1 MTPSLSGIPEG
12 NWYCEHCQPIVT
24 STRDVLQTDNIKF
37 DNESVISSL
46 DLDTESS
53 SDDSV
58 SWSINSDLEED
69 DFEDE
74 RVDLLHHTGLYR
86 PRRIGSSSPKGL
98 TQGGATTS
106 RLNTYI
112 VLDTDSEEMEYDEKR
127 KNENGV
133 VIETVQ
139 PRTRRKLPFHD
150 LCDSESEVSSGS
162 GPVVKCLLPKN
173 LFQQREQQHTKQ
185 VSSATTIADDI
196 VDIIVSNATENI
208 SNKQRRVKAT
218 NSTLNSGQ
226 CSRARRKRNRTKSN
240 TETNQEDDVDIIHI
254 YSRSPSPLSTKME
267 CKSKKQ
273 QLQHIPL
280 GRGVL
285 VRKTS
290 DSSLQKKPVSGTVR
304 LEIQSPNN
312 EGNRTSKMSGL
323 KNQSSM
329 KIQSAKRSSEPLS
342 YVVSSDSDSAVITRS
357 KNGVKK
363 KKKSF
368 DCETNAPS
376 SSHNEIKSSSNVSEN
391 IVSTQ
396 NRKRSLTKSRAQ
408 KKHKI
413 AHNSKQDEHYVLT
426 SPKSPGRKA
435 RTVATSSTSP
445 HFRQVIRDAVIAH
458 HQHDNTDEGL
468 KVARKVVESARISPK
483 KSPFSSLKNNVSLPK
498 SLPGKPVT
506 YKEHPSLP
514 HPCHTSGQSVN
525 TEGSSPKSLKPR
537 ALDFD
542 L

>member
-1 MTPSLSGIPEG
+1 MVPSLNGIPEG

-24 STRDVLQTDNIKF
+24 STRNALHADSIKF
-37 DNESVISSL
+37 ENESVISSL

-53 SDDSV
+53 SDDNSV
-58 SWSINSDLEED
+58 SWSINSELEED

-86 PRRIGSSSPKGL
+86 PRRIGSSSPERL

-106 RLNTYI
+106 NLNTYI
-112 VLDTDSEEMEYDEKR
+112 VLDTDSEEMDYDEKR
-127 KNENGV
+127 RNENGT
-133 VIETVQ
+133 VIETIQ
-139 PRTRRKLPFHD
+139 PRSKLPFHD
-150 LCDSESEVSSGS
+150 LCDSESDLSSGS

-173 LFQQREQQHTKQ
+173 LFQQREQQRTKQ
-185 VSSATTIADDI
+185 VSSATAIADNI
-196 VDIIVSNATENI
+196 VDIIVSNATESI
-208 SNKQRRVKAT
+208 SDK
-218 NSTLNSGQ
+218 
-226 CSRARRKRNRTKSN
+226 RARRKRNRTKSN
-240 TETNQEDDVDIIHI
+240 TRTNQEDDVDIIHI

-267 CKSKKQ
+267 YKSKK

-290 DSSLQKKPVSGTVR
+290 KSSPQRKPVSGTVK

-312 EGNRTSKMSGL
+312 EGTRTLKTSDL
-323 KNQSSM
+323 KNQSST
-329 KIQSAKRSSEPLS
+329 KIKSAKRSIEPVA
-342 YVVSSDSDSAVITRS
+342 YVVSSDSDSAVVTRS
-357 KNGVKK
+357 KNGAKK
-363 KKKSF
+363 KKKSL
-368 DCETNAPS
+368 DCEVNLPS
-376 SSHNEIKSSSNVSEN
+376 SSRNESDSSSNVSEN

-396 NRKRSLTKSRAQ
+396 NRKRSLTKTCAQ
-408 KKHKI
+408 KKHKLTHKI
-413 AHNSKQDEHYVLT
+413 SHSKQDEHHVVP

-468 KVARKVVESARISPK
+468 KVARKVVENARISPK

-506 YKEHPSLP
+506 YKQCPPSP
-514 HPCHTSGQSVN
+514 HQSHTKGQSVN
-525 TEGSSPKSLKPR
+525 PEGFSPKLLKPR
-537 ALDFD
+537 ALEFD
-542 L
+542 M

>member
-1 MTPSLSGIPEG
+1 MTPSLSSIPEG

-24 STRDVLQTDNIKF
+24 STRDVLQADNVKF

-58 SWSINSDLEED
+58 SWSINSELEED

-86 PRRIGSSSPKGL
+86 PRRIGSSSPEGL
-98 TQGGATTS
+98 TQGGATT
-106 RLNTYI
+106 RNLNTYI
-112 VLDTDSEEMEYDEKR
+112 VLDTDSEEMECDEKR
-127 KNENGV
+127 KNKNGTL
-133 VIETVQ
+133 IETAQ
-139 PRTRRKLPFHD
+139 SRSKLPFHN
-150 LCDSESEVSSGS
+150 LCDSESELSSGS

-173 LFQQREQQHTKQ
+173 LFQQREQQRTKQ
-185 VSSATTIADDI
+185 VPSTTTIADN
-196 VDIIVSNATENI
+196 IIVSNEGI
-208 SNKQRRVKAT
+208 SDKQRSVKT
-218 NSTLNSGQ
+218 NNGTLNSDQ

-240 TETNQEDDVDIIHI
+240 TKTNQKDDVDIIHI

-267 CKSKKQ
+267 YKSKK

-290 DSSLQKKPVSGTVR
+290 KSSPQRKPVSGTVM

-312 EGNRTSKMSGL
+312 EGTRALKTSGL
-323 KNQSSM
+323 KNQSST
-329 KIQSAKRSSEPLS
+329 KIQSAKRSSEPVA
-342 YVVSSDSDSAVITRS
+342 YVVSSDSDSAVVTRS

-363 KKKSF
+363 KKKSL
-368 DCETNAPS
+368 DCEINSPS
-376 SSHNEIKSSSNVSEN
+376 SSRNETDSSSNVSEN
-391 IVSTQ
+391 NMSTQ
-396 NRKRSLTKSRAQ
+396 NRRSLTKTRAQ
-408 KKHKI
+408 KKHKLTQNFS
-413 AHNSKQDEHYVLT
+413 HSKQDEHCVVP

-468 KVARKVVESARISPK
+468 KVARKVVENARISPQ
-483 KSPFSSLKNNVSLPK
+483 KSPFSSLKNNISLPK

-506 YKEHPSLP
+506 NKQCPPSP
-514 HPCHTSGQSVN
+514 HLCHTNGQAVN
-525 TEGSSPKSLKPR
+525 SEGSSPKLKPR
-537 ALDFD
+537 ALEFD
-542 L
+542 M